1 MSALVQV
8 RGVSKRFP
16 RAQSPALD
24 DVSFEVH
31 DRELVTLVG
40 ASGSGKTSL
49 LRILAGLEAPDS
61 GEVCLDGQLLTR
73 NGQVLRAPE
82 QRHMGFVFQNH
93 ALFPHLKVREN
104 VAFGLARGE
113 RSAAHIESLLEL
125 VGLGGLAG
133 RYPHELSGGER
144 QRIALV
150 RALAPD
156 PRLLLMDEPFSSL
169 DQSLREELRDETR
182 ALIKRREAT
191 TILVTHDTAD
201 ALAVSDRIVVL
212 REGRVQQ
219 IGAPAEIYRQPA
231 NRYIAS
237 SFGPCNFLA
246 RANLGVNLGADLGAD
261 VGGNP
266 AAATWRGIEPA
277 DHAQSEV
284 WIRPEDLRL
293 SRAADDA
300 ALASGVVV
308 RSLFHGESR
317 MVTLECR
324 SPAGESFNV
333 QVRQHGEFDAATGDR
348 LGIAPAI
355 SGVPHHENSAV

>member
-1 MSALVQV
+1 MSALLEV

-16 RAQSPALD
+16 RTQRPALD

-31 DRELVTLVG
+31 DQELVTLVG

-61 GEVCLDGQLLTR
+61 GEVRLDGQLLTR
-73 NGQVLRAPE
+73 SRQVLRAPE
-82 QRHMGFVFQNH
+82 HRHMGFVFQNH
-93 ALFPHLKVREN
+93 ALFPHLKVRDN

-150 RALAPD
+150 RALAPN

-169 DQSLREELRDETR
+169 DQSLREALRDETR
-182 ALIKRREAT
+182 ALIKRRQAT

-219 IGAPAEIYRQPA
+219 IGAPADIYRRPV

-237 SFGPCNFLA
+237 SFGPCNFLD
-246 RANLGVNLGADLGAD
+246 RAHLGDTVPG
-261 VGGNP
+261 
-266 AAATWRGIEPA
+266 WRGIEPA
-277 DHAQSEV
+277 DQAPGEV

-293 SRAADDA
+293 SHGADSA

-324 SPAGESFNV
+324 SPAGEGFNV
-333 QVRQHGEFDAATGDR
+333 QVRQHGELDVAAGDR
-348 LGIAPAI
+348 LHILPPTAY
-355 SGVPHHENSAV
+355 SRSQS

>member
-1 MSALVQV
+1 MSVLLEV
-8 RGVSKRFP
+8 RGISKRFP
-16 RAQSPALD
+16 RAIRPALE
-24 DVSFEVH
+24 DVSFEVR
-31 DRELVTLVG
+31 DQELVTLVG

-49 LRILAGLEAPDS
+49 LRILAGLETPDAGEIRLG
-61 GEVCLDGQLLTR
+61 GEVLTKDRRVLLP
-73 NGQVLRAPE
+73 PE
-82 QRHMGFVFQNH
+82 HRHMGFVFQHH
-93 ALFPHLKVREN
+93 ALFPHLRVDEN
-104 VAFGLARGE
+104 VAFGLGRGQ
-113 RSAAHIESLLEL
+113 RSAAHIEALLEL

-212 REGRVQQ
+212 REGSVQQ
-219 IGAPAEIYRQPA
+219 IGAPAEIYRRPA

-237 SFGPCNFLA
+237 SFGPCNFLSRNDL
-246 RANLGVNLGADLGAD
+246 RAEPSGAGC
-261 VGGNP
+261 
-266 AAATWRGIEPA
+266 RGIEPGE
-277 DHAQSEV
+277 HSGSEV
-284 WIRPEDLRL
+284 WIRPEDLVL
-293 SRAADDA
+293 SPGEGEGC
-300 ALASGVVV
+300 LACGVVTQ
-308 RSLFHGESR
+308 SLFHGESR

-324 SPAGESFNV
+324 SPERRTFTV
-333 QVRQHGEFDAATGDR
+333 QVRQHGEFDVVAGDR
-348 LGIAPAI
+348 LGIAPAVI
-355 SGVPHHENSAV
+355 LGSE

>member
-1 MSALVQV
+1 MSALLQV
-8 RGVSKRFP
+8 LNISKRFP
-16 RAQSPALD
+16 RTPRPALD
-24 DVSFEVH
+24 DVSFDVR

-49 LRILAGLEAPDS
+49 LRILAGLETPDT
-61 GEVCLDGQLLTR
+61 GEIRLDGDALTR
-73 NGQVLRAPE
+73 GPRVLLPPE
-82 QRHMGFVFQNH
+82 HRHMGFVFQNH
-93 ALFPHLKVREN
+93 ALFPHLKVSEN

-113 RSAAHIESLLEL
+113 RSTEHIEALLEL

-182 ALIKRREAT
+182 ALIKRRDAT

-219 IGAPAEIYRQPA
+219 IGAPAEIYRRPA

-237 SFGPCNFLA
+237 SFGPCNFLN
-246 RANLGVNLGADLGAD
+246 RKDLA
-261 VGGNP
+261 GGSTEP
-266 AAATWRGIEPA
+266 RRRGIEPSEHS
-277 DHAQSEV
+277 DSEV
-284 WIRPEDLRL
+284 WIRPEDLVL
-293 SRAADDA
+293 SREGGAGC
-300 ALASGVVV
+300 LATGVVV
-308 RSLFHGESR
+308 QSLFHGESR
-317 MVTLECR
+317 LVTLECR
-324 SPAGESFNV
+324 SRGDQTFTV
-333 QVRQHGEFDAATGDR
+333 QVRQHGEFAAAVGDR
-348 LGIAPAI
+348 LAITPAVTGEQPMI
-355 SGVPHHENSAV
+355 ESAL

>member
-1 MSALVQV
+1 MSALLQV

-16 RAQSPALD
+16 RTQRPALD
-24 DVSFEVH
+24 DVSFSVR
-31 DRELVTLVG
+31 DQELLTLVG

-49 LRILAGLEAPDS
+49 LRILAGLETPDS

-82 QRHMGFVFQNH
+82 HRHMGFVFQNH
-93 ALFPHLKVREN
+93 ALFPHLKVRDN

-125 VGLGGLAG
+125 VGLVGLAG

-150 RALAPD
+150 RALAPN

-182 ALIKRREAT
+182 ALIKRRQAT

-219 IGAPAEIYRQPA
+219 IGAPAEIYRRPV

-237 SFGPCNFLA
+237 SFGPCNFLD
-246 RANLGVNLGADLGAD
+246 RAHLGDKPPV
-261 VGGNP
+261 P
-266 AAATWRGIEPA
+266 AWRGIEPA
-277 DHAQSEV
+277 DHAPGEV
-284 WIRPEDLRL
+284 WIRPEDLHL
-293 SRAADDA
+293 SHAADDA

-324 SPAGESFNV
+324 SPAGERFNV
-333 QVRQHGEFDAATGDR
+333 QVRQHGELDVATGDR
-348 LGIAPAI
+348 LHILPSTAH
-355 SGVPHHENSAV
+355 SLSQS